1 MDVHLKECTL
11 KGIDTQKIF
20 TQKEPHPRK
29 VALEK
34 SCTRKADCDGADT
47 AESSSAKTRI
57 IVVTHKDYP
66 MPEDT
71 ELYIPVQ
78 VGKKPRI
85 RPEWRK
91 DDEGENISEKNPTFC
106 ELTALYWAWKNLD
119 AEALGLCHYRRYFG
133 SPESRTRRISAAET
147 GRLMKTADVVLP
159 KKRHYWIETR
169 ESQYAHAHH
178 AEDLK
183 CVEGIL
189 AERYPEYLEAWKWML
204 GTRSGHICNMFIMR
218 REIADEYCEWLFD
231 VLSEAEKRLDISG
244 YAEKDKRVFGYLGE
258 RLLDVWIRK
267 NGIKYTEVPMIVTED
282 QHWMKKGMAFLR
294 RKFGRGKR

>member
-1 MDVHLKECTL
+1 LDVHLKKCTL
-11 KGIDTQKIF
+11 KGIGTQKIV
-20 TQKEPHPRK
+20 TQKELWPKK

-34 SCTRKADCDGADT
+34 SCTRKADCDGAGF
-47 AESSSAKTRI
+47 AESSSVKTRI

-71 ELYIPVQ
+71 ELYVPVQ
-78 VGKKPRI
+78 VGRASRI

-91 DDEGENISEKNPTFC
+91 DDEGENISAKNQTFC

-119 AEALGLCHYRRYFG
+119 AETLGLCHYRRYFG
-133 SPESRTRRISAAET
+133 SPEIGIQKISAAEI
-147 GRLMKTADVVLP
+147 GRLLETADVILP

-178 AEDLK
+178 EEDLK
-183 CVEGIL
+183 CAEGIL
-189 AERYPEYLEAWKWML
+189 RERYPEYMEAWKWML
-204 GTRSGHICNMFIMR
+204 QTRSGHICNMFIMR
-218 REIADEYCEWLFD
+218 REHVNEYCVWLFD
-231 VLSEAEKRLDISG
+231 ILFEVEKRLDISG

-267 NGIKYTEVPMIVTED
+267 NGIKYAEVPMIVTED
-282 QHWMKKGMAFLR
+282 QHWVKKGITFLR
-294 RKFGRGKR
+294 RKFGIRG